1 MMQSCIVCKQVGTS
15 NSLNNIVM
23 LNVFQYGG
31 DITRKMKLLKRQAE
45 GKKRQMKMFGN
56 IEVPRET
63 FLTLLKR

>member
-1 MMQSCIVCKQVGTS
+1 MQSCIVCKQVGTS